1 MLTLSLLLVLAAPA
15 SGTCADLPTSSTIAD
30 QFTCYKDS
38 GRKIIVPGT
47 GFTDGFDGPGCIAK
61 VWADRIQVA
70 SCGTSS
76 FDRRTVV
83 VMFASIRAVEDEESL
98 PYVVLRLVGEVTSVN
113 CAVVNCVNTPQV
125 EVPAPV
131 VTPRP
136 APRPRG
142 VAAPRKP

>member
-1 MLTLSLLLVLAAPA
+1 MLTLSLLLALAAPA
-15 SGTCADLPTSSTIAD
+15 PGTCADLPTSSTIAD

-47 GFTDGFDGPGCIAK
+47 GFTDGFDGPGCIAG

-70 SCGTSS
+70 TCGSSS
-76 FDRRTVV
+76 FNRRTVM
-83 VMFASIRAVEDEESL
+83 VMFASIRSVEDEQSL

-113 CAVVNCVNTPQV
+113 CAVVNCVNSPQV

-131 VTPRP
+131 VRPRP
-136 APRPRG
+136 AQRPLG
-142 VAAPRKP
+142 TAAPRKP